1 MFSQDP
7 ETYIK
12 KNEALLRELLY
23 RAKELEKEEEKL
35 FSELNVTPEQISTFI
50 EKPENFT
57 PDNWEEI
64 QEQKKQLNQKLDR
77 DLKNI
82 KNPLK
87 TKKAYKESLID
98 NRWLFVK

>member
-7 ETYIK
+7 ENYSK
-12 KNEALLRELLY
+12 KNEALLRELMY
-23 RAKELEKEEEKL
+23 RSDELGIEEDKFFKELDIH
-35 FSELNVTPEQISTFI
+35 PEQIAKFI

-57 PDNWEEI
+57 PDNWNQM
-64 QEQKKQLNQKLDR
+64 QEHKKKLDEKL
-77 DLKNI
+77 DLSLKNI

-87 TKKAYKESLID
+87 TKKTYQNNIID